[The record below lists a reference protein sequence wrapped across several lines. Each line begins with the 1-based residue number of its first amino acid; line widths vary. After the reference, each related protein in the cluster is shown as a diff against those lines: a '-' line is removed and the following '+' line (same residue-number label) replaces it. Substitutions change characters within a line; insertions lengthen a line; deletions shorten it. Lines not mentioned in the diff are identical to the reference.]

1 MTSGHRDARPGS
13 ADPDR
18 PLRQAILAL
27 VLEVHPA
34 QRSLEELLREM
45 TDDPTEV
52 AARVRVED
60 AVRDLVGA
68 GLLHRH
74 GSFVFATN
82 AAVHF
87 DELKR

>member
-1 MTSGHRDARPGS
+1 MTTTRHDPRPGS

-18 PLRQAILAL
+18 HVRQAILAL
-27 VLEVHPA
+27 LLEVHPA

-45 TDDPTEV
+45 TDEPTAV
-52 AARVRVED
+52 PARVRVED

-68 GLLHRH
+68 GLVHRH
-74 GSFVFATN
+74 GSFFFATN

-87 DELKR
+87 DELKS